1 MKELPKQMSYVN
13 DVFSSAR
20 DLGLIQ
26 VRAQQGDQ
34 PGRSISLNGKSYTSF
49 MSNNYLAFEN
59 DERVKEAAIEG
70 IRKYGMQ
77 TSISRMYMSFDHYL
91 ELEEKLEKIFG
102 LPTFLS
108 SCTTLGHFAYL
119 PVIIGKNDAVIL
131 DQFVHESVQL
141 AANTLK
147 ADGYHVEVIKHSQM
161 DMLERRIKML
171 SEKFDNV
178 WYLADSVYSMHGD
191 LAPLKDVETLLNA
204 YDKFK
209 VYIDDAHGMSWIGQ
223 NGKGYALHNIPRHEK
238 MYVITSL
245 NKGFG
250 AFSSAL
256 IFPNQLTK
264 QTVYNCGG
272 ALRFSAPTLHAG
284 ITAASC
290 IADIH
295 LSDEIY
301 ERQMRLNELITV
313 FKQKAQA
320 LNLPIVNYSH
330 TPQFFLGLGS
340 VELLIRF
347 SQFLMSKEFL
357 LSPSTVPAVP
367 VKHSGFRISLSLY
380 QTVEDVTNLLDLLAE
395 YIEVLEKEGSFNK
408 EQVLKGFKMRDNQ
421 NHLV

>member
-1 MKELPKQMSYVN
+1 
-13 DVFSSAR
+13 
-20 DLGLIQ
+20 
-26 VRAQQGDQ
+26 
-34 PGRSISLNGKSYTSF
+34 
-49 MSNNYLAFEN
+49 
-59 DERVKEAAIEG
+59 VKEAAIEG
-70 IRKYGMQ
+70 IRRYGMQ

-108 SCTTLGHFAYL
+108 PSTTLGHFAYL
-119 PVIIGKNDAVIL
+119 PVIIGKNDAVIM

-141 AANTLK
+141 AVSTLK
-147 ADGYHVEVIKHSQM
+147 AEGYHVEMVKHSQM
-161 DMLERRIKML
+161 EMLERRIKIL
-171 SEKFDNV
+171 SEKYDNV

-191 LAPLKDVETLLNA
+191 VAPLKDIETLLNT
-204 YDKFK
+204 YEKFK
-209 VYIDDAHGMSWIGQ
+209 IYIDDAHGMSWVGE
-223 NGKGYALHNIPRHEK
+223 NGKGLALHNIPRHEK

-256 IFPNQLTK
+256 IFPNELTK

-295 LSDEIY
+295 LTDEIY
-301 ERQMRLNELITV
+301 EKQIRLSELISV
-313 FKQKAQA
+313 FKQKSKE
-320 LNLPIVNYSH
+320 LNLPIINYAH

-347 SQFLMSKEFL
+347 SQFLMGREFL
-357 LSPSTVPAVP
+357 VSPSTVPAVP

-380 QTVEDVTNLLDLLAE
+380 QTVEDVKNLLDLLAE
-395 YIEVLEKEGSFNK
+395 YIEQLEKEGVFNR
-408 EQVLKGFKMRDNQ
+408 ELVLKGFKMAEKRS
-421 NHLV
+421 HLV

>member
-1 MKELPKQMSYVN
+1 MKDLSKQMLYVN
-13 DVFSSAR
+13 DVFSNAR

-26 VRAQQGDQ
+26 VKAHQDEESSRKI
-34 PGRSISLNGKSYTSF
+34 SIDGKSYISF

-91 ELEEKLEKIFG
+91 ELEDKLEKIFG
-102 LPTFLS
+102 LPTFLAS
-108 SCTTLGHFAYL
+108 STTLGHFAYL
-119 PVIIGKNDAVIL
+119 PVIIGRNDAVIL

-141 AANTLK
+141 AVNTLK
-147 ADGYHVEVIKHSQM
+147 ADGYHVEMIKHSQM
-161 DMLERRIKML
+161 EMLERRIKAL
-171 SEKFDNV
+171 SEKYDNV
-178 WYLADSVYSMHGD
+178 WYMADSVYSMHGD
-191 LAPLKDVETLLNA
+191 VAPMKDIEMLMNK

-209 VYIDDAHGMSWIGQ
+209 TYIDDAHGMSWIGEH
-223 NGKGYALHNIPRHEK
+223 GKGFALHNIPRHEK

-256 IFPNQLTK
+256 IFPNKLTK

-295 LSDEIY
+295 LTDEIY

-313 FKQKAQA
+313 FKQKAID
-320 LNLPIVNYSH
+320 LKLPIINYAH
-330 TPQFFLGLGS
+330 TPQFFMGLGS

-347 SQFLMSKEFL
+347 SQFLMSKDFL

-380 QTVEDVTNLLDLLAE
+380 QTVEDVKNLCDLLAE

-408 EQVLKGFKMRDNQ
+408 EQVLKGFKMRDKQ
-421 NHLV
+421 HDKA

>member
-1 MKELPKQMSYVN
+1 MKDLPKQMSYVN
-13 DVFSSAR
+13 DVFSTAR

-26 VRAQQGDQ
+26 VKAQQDENSN
-34 PGRSISLNGKSYTSF
+34 RKISINGKSYVSF

-70 IRKYGMQ
+70 IRRYGMQ

-108 SCTTLGHFAYL
+108 PSTTLGHFAYL
-119 PVIIGKNDAVIL
+119 PVIIGKNDAVIM

-141 AANTLK
+141 AVSTLK
-147 ADGYHVEVIKHSQM
+147 AEGYHVEMVKHSQM
-161 DMLERRIKML
+161 EMLERRIKIL
-171 SEKFDNV
+171 SEKYDNV

-191 LAPLKDVETLLNA
+191 VAPLKDIETLLNT
-204 YDKFK
+204 YEKFK
-209 VYIDDAHGMSWIGQ
+209 IYIDDAHGMSWVGE
-223 NGKGYALHNIPRHEK
+223 NGKGLALHNIPRHEK

-256 IFPNQLTK
+256 IFPNELTK

-295 LSDEIY
+295 LTDEIY
-301 ERQMRLNELITV
+301 EKQIRLSELISV
-313 FKQKAQA
+313 FKQKSKE
-320 LNLPIVNYSH
+320 LNLPIINYAH

-347 SQFLMSKEFL
+347 SQFLMGREFL
-357 LSPSTVPAVP
+357 VSPSTVPAVP

-380 QTVEDVTNLLDLLAE
+380 QTVEDVKNLLDLLAE
-395 YIEVLEKEGSFNK
+395 YIEQLEKEGVFNR
-408 EQVLKGFKMRDNQ
+408 ELVLKGFKMAEKRS
-421 NHLV
+421 HLV